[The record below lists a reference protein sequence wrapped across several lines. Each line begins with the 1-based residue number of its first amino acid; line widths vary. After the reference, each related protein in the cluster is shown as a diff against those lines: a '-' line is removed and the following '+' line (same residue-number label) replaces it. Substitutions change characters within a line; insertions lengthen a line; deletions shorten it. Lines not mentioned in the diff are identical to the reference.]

1 MDLAESFLDS
11 RAEANS
17 MRVQLKII
25 GGSRDGKKISIPSGE
40 FVIGRGKGC
49 QLQLRSDAVS
59 RKHCTLIVTESQVI
73 LRDFGSKNGSYVND
87 DRIEDECG
95 LQQGDVV
102 RIGPLSFEVV
112 LELHLGEATR
122 SQVKDVKEAA
132 ARTAKGKDGDW
143 DVTQWLEEDST
154 VEGVS
159 DQSTDPEMREYRLE
173 DTQQLSYGG
182 ADETTRDEI
191 PDINKNPDGISKGKP
206 DNQKSSAKFARPTK
220 PKTKDS
226 KEAAE
231 EMLRKFFNKG

>member
-1 MDLAESFLDS
+1 VDLAESFLDS

-59 RKHCTLIVTESQVI
+59 RKHCALIVTESQVI

-87 DRIEDECG
+87 DRTEDECG

-159 DQSTDPEMREYRLE
+159 DQFTDPEMREYRLE

-191 PDINKNPDGISKGKP
+191 PDINKNPDGTSKGKP
-206 DNQKSSAKFARPTK
+206 DNQKSSANFVRPTK